1 MTMTCWDHREYETL
15 TFSLRAVHIHI
26 THLMGFVFFMYVCRF
41 KYAAFLPETIG
52 APSFQGCC
60 ANHPKCASASISIF
74 IVLYKATTCT
84 TVMRGPWFLHL
95 SFIFRMIGSA
105 ILSIG
110 TVT

>member
-1 MTMTCWDHREYETL
+1 MTMTYWDHREYETL
-15 TFSLRAVHIHI
+15 TLSLRAVQMHIS
-26 THLMGFVFFMYVCRF
+26 HLMGFIFFTYVSFF
-41 KYAAFLPETIG
+41 KYAEVLPGTKG
-52 APSFQGCC
+52 AAIFQGCC

-95 SFIFRMIGSA
+95 SFIFRMIGPA
-105 ILSIG
+105 ISSIG